1 MSQSVLIS
9 GGGIVGSFLGLE
21 LAAREIPFKIIEKKP
36 FASSG
41 NDHIRSLTLNLSASE
56 RLDYL
61 GVTTAS
67 SVIQRMN
74 IFDGSGSG
82 KLSFNCDEANIDYL
96 AKVFSFN
103 DLREALIKKVES
115 SISIGDE
122 ITSFKSMESGIQAS
136 LSNGS
141 TIETNLL
148 VIAEGRNSTLA
159 KSIASENFSKDY
171 EQVAK
176 TFLVEIPELNAEEAI
191 QVFHEK
197 EIFALMPYKNGTEIN
212 QFSVVWSMPKELA
225 YDLTSD
231 NLSTQLQ
238 KFEKK
243 LSCKI
248 QATSELLSF
257 PLSAHHLDEYCD
269 QGVCVI
275 ADAAHSIHPLAGQGI
290 NLGISDAIILAEEI
304 ERAINAEKDIGQ
316 LALLKKY
323 ELRRK
328 TLNASMI
335 RGVDFLF
342 NLFQQDNPYLRLGR
356 NSGLKVVDKLSF
368 LKKNFI
374 LHASGIQKIYKSY
387 FLFQ

>member
-21 LAAREIPFKIIEKKP
+21 LAAREIPFQIIEKKP
-36 FASSG
+36 FVSSED
-41 NDHIRSLTLNLSASE
+41 DHIRSLTLNLSASE
-56 RLDYL
+56 RLEHL
-61 GVTTAS
+61 GITTNS
-67 SVIQRMN
+67 SLIQRMK

-82 KLSFNCDEANIDYL
+82 KLSFDCHEANIDYL
-96 AKVFSFN
+96 AKVFNFN
-103 DLREALIKKVES
+103 ELREALIKKVKNS
-115 SISIGDE
+115 VSIGDE
-122 ITSFKSMESGIQAS
+122 ITSFKTIESGIQAS
-136 LSNGS
+136 LSNES
-141 TIETNLL
+141 TLDSNLL
-148 VIAEGRNSTLA
+148 VIAEGRNSNLA

-171 EQVAK
+171 EQIAK
-176 TFLVEIPELNAEEAI
+176 TFLVEIPELNSEEAV
-191 QVFHEK
+191 QVFYEK

-225 YDLTSD
+225 LDLSLE
-231 NLSTQLQ
+231 NLSTHIQ

-248 QATSELLSF
+248 KVTSELLSF

-269 QGVCVI
+269 HGVCVI

-304 ERAINAEKDIGQ
+304 ERAINSDKDIGQ
-316 LALLKKY
+316 LAFLKKY

-356 NSGLKVVDKLSF
+356 NSGLKVVDKFSF

-374 LHASGIQKIYKSY
+374 LHASGIHKI
-387 FLFQ
+387 

>member
-36 FASSG
+36 FASSE

-61 GVTTAS
+61 GVTTTS
-67 SVIQRMN
+67 SLIQRMK

-82 KLSFNCDEANIDYL
+82 RLSFNCDEANIDYL

-103 DLREALIKKVES
+103 DLREALIQRVES

-122 ITSFKSMESGIQAS
+122 ITSFKTMESGIQAS
-136 LSNGS
+136 LSSGS
-141 TIETNLL
+141 TLESNLL

-191 QVFHEK
+191 QVFYEK
-197 EIFALMPYKNGTEIN
+197 EIFALMPYKHGTKKN

-225 YDLTSD
+225 HDLTLD
-231 NLSTQLQ
+231 NLHTHLH

-269 QGVCVI
+269 HGVCII

-304 ERAINAEKDIGQ
+304 ERAISSDKEIGQ
-316 LALLKKY
+316 LAFLKKY

-342 NLFQQDNPYLRLGR
+342 NLFQQDNPYFRLGR
-356 NSGLKVVDKLSF
+356 NSGLKMVDKLSF

-374 LHASGIQKIYKSY
+374 LHASGIQKI
-387 FLFQ
+387 

>member
-61 GVTTAS
+61 GVTTNS
-67 SVIQRMN
+67 SLIQRMR

-82 KLSFNCDEANIDYL
+82 RLSFNCDEANIDYL

-122 ITSFKSMESGIQAS
+122 ITSFKTMESGIQAS
-136 LSNGS
+136 LSSGS
-141 TIETNLL
+141 TLESNLL

-191 QVFHEK
+191 QVFYEK
-197 EIFALMPYKNGTEIN
+197 EIFALMPYKHGTKKN

-225 YDLTSD
+225 HDLTLD
-231 NLSTQLQ
+231 NLHTHLH

-269 QGVCVI
+269 HGVCII

-304 ERAINAEKDIGQ
+304 ERAISSDKEIGQ
-316 LALLKKY
+316 LAFLKKY

-342 NLFQQDNPYLRLGR
+342 NLFQQDNPYFRLGR
-356 NSGLKVVDKLSF
+356 NSGLKMVDKLSF

-374 LHASGIQKIYKSY
+374 LHASGIQKI
-387 FLFQ
+387 

>member
-21 LAAREIPFKIIEKKP
+21 LEAREIPFKIIEKKP

-67 SVIQRMN
+67 SVIQRMK

-115 SISIGDE
+115 SISIGNE

-141 TIETNLL
+141 TLETNLL

-176 TFLVEIPELNAEEAI
+176 TFLVEIPELNAQEAI

-197 EIFALMPYKNGTEIN
+197 EIFALMPYKNGAEMN

-225 YDLTSD
+225 LDLSLE
-231 NLSTQLQ
+231 NLSTHIQ

-248 QATSELLSF
+248 KVTSELLSF

-269 QGVCVI
+269 HGVCVI

-304 ERAINAEKDIGQ
+304 ERAINSDKDIGQ
-316 LALLKKY
+316 LAFLKKY

-374 LHASGIQKIYKSY
+374 LHASGIQKI
-387 FLFQ
+387 

>member
-21 LAAREIPFKIIEKKP
+21 LEAREIPFKIIEKKP

-67 SVIQRMN
+67 SVIQRMK

-122 ITSFKSMESGIQAS
+122 ITSFESMESGIQAS

-141 TIETNLL
+141 TLETNLL

-176 TFLVEIPELNAEEAI
+176 TFLVEIPELNAQEAI

-197 EIFALMPYKNGTEIN
+197 EIFALMPYKNGAEIN

-225 YDLTSD
+225 RDLTLD
-231 NLSTQLQ
+231 NLSTHLQ

-304 ERAINAEKDIGQ
+304 ERAISAGKDIGQ
-316 LALLKKY
+316 LAFLKKY

-356 NSGLKVVDKLSF
+356 NSGLKVVDKLGF

-374 LHASGIQKIYKSY
+374 LHASGIQKI
-387 FLFQ
+387 

>member
-9 GGGIVGSFLGLE
+9 GGGIVGSFLGHE

-36 FASSG
+36 FASSE

-56 RLDYL
+56 RLDHL
-61 GVTTAS
+61 GVTTTS
-67 SVIQRMN
+67 SLIQRMK

-82 KLSFNCDEANIDYL
+82 RLSFNCDEANIDYL

-103 DLREALIKKVES
+103 DLREALIKRVES
-115 SISIGDE
+115 SIFIGDE
-122 ITSFKSMESGIQAS
+122 ITSFKTMKSGIQAC
-136 LSNGS
+136 LSSGS
-141 TIETNLL
+141 TSESNLL

-191 QVFHEK
+191 QVFYEK
-197 EIFALMPYKNGTEIN
+197 EIFALMPYKHGTKKN

-225 YDLTSD
+225 HDLTLD
-231 NLSTQLQ
+231 NLHTHLH

-269 QGVCVI
+269 HGVCII

-304 ERAINAEKDIGQ
+304 ERAISTDKDIGQ
-316 LALLKKY
+316 LAFLKKY

-342 NLFQQDNPYLRLGR
+342 NLFQQDNPYFRLGR
-356 NSGLKVVDKLSF
+356 NSGLKMVDKISF

-374 LHASGIQKIYKSY
+374 LHASGIQKI
-387 FLFQ
+387 

>member
-21 LAAREIPFKIIEKKP
+21 LAAREIPFQIIEKKP
-36 FASSG
+36 FVSSED
-41 NDHIRSLTLNLSASE
+41 DHIRSLTLNLSASE
-56 RLDYL
+56 RLEHL
-61 GVTTAS
+61 GITTNS
-67 SVIQRMN
+67 SLIQRMK

-82 KLSFNCDEANIDYL
+82 KLSFDCHEANIDYL
-96 AKVFSFN
+96 AKVFNFN
-103 DLREALIKKVES
+103 ELREALIKKVKNS
-115 SISIGDE
+115 VSIGDE
-122 ITSFKSMESGIQAS
+122 ITSFKIIESGIQAS
-136 LSNGS
+136 LSNES
-141 TIETNLL
+141 TLDSNLL
-148 VIAEGRNSTLA
+148 VIAEGRNSNLA

-171 EQVAK
+171 EQIAK
-176 TFLVEIPELNAEEAI
+176 TFLVEIPELNSEEAV
-191 QVFHEK
+191 QVFYEK

-225 YDLTSD
+225 LDLSLE
-231 NLSTQLQ
+231 NLSTHIQ

-248 QATSELLSF
+248 KVTSELLSF

-269 QGVCVI
+269 HGVCVI

-304 ERAINAEKDIGQ
+304 ERAINSDKAIGQ
-316 LALLKKY
+316 LAFLKKY

-356 NSGLKVVDKLSF
+356 NSGLKVVDKFSF

-374 LHASGIQKIYKSY
+374 LHASGIHKI
-387 FLFQ
+387 

>member
-21 LAAREIPFKIIEKKP
+21 LAAKDIPFKIIEKKP
-36 FASSG
+36 FVSLED
-41 NDHIRSLTLNLSASE
+41 DHIRSLTLNLSASE
-56 RLDYL
+56 RLEHL
-61 GVTTAS
+61 GITTNS
-67 SVIQRMN
+67 SLIRRMK

-82 KLSFNCDEANIDYL
+82 KLSFDCHEANIDYL
-96 AKVFSFN
+96 AKVFNFN
-103 DLREALIKKVES
+103 ELREALIKKVES
-115 SISIGDE
+115 SVSIGDE
-122 ITSFKSMESGIQAS
+122 ITSFKTIESGIQAS
-136 LSNGS
+136 LSNES
-141 TIETNLL
+141 TLDSNLL
-148 VIAEGRNSTLA
+148 VIAEGRNSNLA

-171 EQVAK
+171 EQIAK
-176 TFLVEIPELNAEEAI
+176 TFLVEIPELNSEEAV

-225 YDLTSD
+225 HDLSLE
-231 NLSTQLQ
+231 NLSTHIQ

-248 QATSELLSF
+248 KVTSELLSF

-269 QGVCVI
+269 HGVCVI

-304 ERAINAEKDIGQ
+304 ERAINSDKEIGQ
-316 LALLKKY
+316 LAFLKKY

-356 NSGLKVVDKLSF
+356 NSGLKVVDKFSF

-374 LHASGIQKIYKSY
+374 LHASGIHKI
-387 FLFQ
+387 

>member
-36 FASSG
+36 FVSSED
-41 NDHIRSLTLNLSASE
+41 DHIRSLTLNLSASE
-56 RLDYL
+56 RLEHL
-61 GVTTAS
+61 GITTNS
-67 SVIQRMN
+67 SLIQRMK

-82 KLSFNCDEANIDYL
+82 KLSFDCHEANIDYL
-96 AKVFSFN
+96 AKVFNFN
-103 DLREALIKKVES
+103 ELREALIKKLES
-115 SISIGDE
+115 SVSIGDE
-122 ITSFKSMESGIQAS
+122 ITSFKTIESGIQAS
-136 LSNGS
+136 LSNES
-141 TIETNLL
+141 TLDSNLL
-148 VIAEGRNSTLA
+148 VIAEGRNSNLA

-171 EQVAK
+171 EQIAK
-176 TFLVEIPELNAEEAI
+176 TFLVEIPELNSEEAV

-225 YDLTSD
+225 HDLSLE
-231 NLSTQLQ
+231 NFSTHIQ

-248 QATSELLSF
+248 KVTSELLSF

-269 QGVCVI
+269 HGVCVI

-304 ERAINAEKDIGQ
+304 ERAINSDKEIGQ
-316 LALLKKY
+316 LAFLKKY

-356 NSGLKVVDKLSF
+356 NSGLKVVDKFSF

-374 LHASGIQKIYKSY
+374 LHASGIQKI
-387 FLFQ
+387 

>member
-36 FASSG
+36 FASSE

-61 GVTTAS
+61 GVTTTS
-67 SVIQRMN
+67 SLIQRMN

-122 ITSFKSMESGIQAS
+122 ITSFKTMESGIQAS
-136 LSNGS
+136 LSSGS
-141 TIETNLL
+141 TLESNLL

-191 QVFHEK
+191 QVFYEK
-197 EIFALMPYKNGTEIN
+197 EIFALMPYKHGTKKN

-225 YDLTSD
+225 HDLTLD
-231 NLSTQLQ
+231 NLHTHLH

-248 QATSELLSF
+248 QATSKLLSF

-269 QGVCVI
+269 HGVCII

-304 ERAINAEKDIGQ
+304 ERAISSDKEIGQ
-316 LALLKKY
+316 LAFLKKY

-342 NLFQQDNPYLRLGR
+342 NLFQQDNPYFRLGR
-356 NSGLKVVDKLSF
+356 NSGLKMVDKLSF

-374 LHASGIQKIYKSY
+374 LHASGIQKI
-387 FLFQ
+387 

>member
-9 GGGIVGSFLGLE
+9 GGGIVGSFIGLE
-21 LAAREIPFKIIEKKP
+21 LAAREIPFKIIEKKS
-36 FASSG
+36 FASSK

-56 RLDYL
+56 RLKDL
-61 GVTTAS
+61 GVKTES
-67 SVIQRMN
+67 SPIQRMK

-82 KLSFNCDEANIDYL
+82 KLSFDCDEANINYL

-103 DLREALIKKVES
+103 DLREDLIKKVES
-115 SISIGDE
+115 SVTIGDE
-122 ITSFKSMESGIQAS
+122 ITSFKAMESGIQAK

-141 TIETNLL
+141 TLESDLL
-148 VIAEGRNSTLA
+148 VIAEGRNSNLA

-176 TFLVEIPELNAEEAI
+176 TFIVEIPELNPDEAI

-197 EIFALMPYKNGTEIN
+197 EIFALMPYKNGAEMN

-225 YDLTSD
+225 LDLSLD
-231 NLSTQLQ
+231 NLSTHLQ

-269 QGVCVI
+269 NGVCII

-304 ERAINAEKDIGQ
+304 ERAINSGKDIGQ
-316 LALLKKY
+316 LAFLKKY

-328 TLNASMI
+328 MLNASMI

-356 NSGLKVVDKLSF
+356 NSGLKLVDKLSF

-374 LHASGIQKIYKSY
+374 LHASGVQKI
-387 FLFQ
+387 

>member
-21 LAAREIPFKIIEKKP
+21 LEAREIPFKIIEKKP

-67 SVIQRMN
+67 SVIQRMK

-141 TIETNLL
+141 TLETNLL

-176 TFLVEIPELNAEEAI
+176 TFLVEIPELNAQEAI

-197 EIFALMPYKNGTEIN
+197 EIFALMPYKNGAEIN
-212 QFSVVWSMPKELA
+212 QFSVVWSMPKKLA
-225 YDLTSD
+225 HDLTLD
-231 NLSTQLQ
+231 NLSTHLQ

-304 ERAINAEKDIGQ
+304 ERAISAGKDIGQ
-316 LALLKKY
+316 LAFLKKY

-356 NSGLKVVDKLSF
+356 NSGLKVVDKLGF

-374 LHASGIQKIYKSY
+374 LHASGIQKI
-387 FLFQ
+387 

>member
-36 FASSG
+36 FVSSED
-41 NDHIRSLTLNLSASE
+41 DHIRSLTLNLSASE
-56 RLDYL
+56 RLEHL
-61 GVTTAS
+61 GITTNS
-67 SVIQRMN
+67 SLIQRMK

-82 KLSFNCDEANIDYL
+82 KLSFDCHEANIDYL
-96 AKVFSFN
+96 AKVFNFN
-103 DLREALIKKVES
+103 ELREALIKKVES
-115 SISIGDE
+115 SVSIGDE
-122 ITSFKSMESGIQAS
+122 ITSFKTIESGIQAS
-136 LSNGS
+136 LSNES
-141 TIETNLL
+141 KLDSNLL
-148 VIAEGRNSTLA
+148 VIAEGRNSNLA

-171 EQVAK
+171 EQIAK
-176 TFLVEIPELNAEEAI
+176 TFLVEIPELDSEEAV

-225 YDLTSD
+225 HDLSLE
-231 NLSTQLQ
+231 NFSTHIQ

-248 QATSELLSF
+248 KVTSELLSF
-257 PLSAHHLDEYCD
+257 PLSAHHLDAYCD
-269 QGVCVI
+269 HGVCVI

-304 ERAINAEKDIGQ
+304 ERAINSDKEIGQ
-316 LALLKKY
+316 LAFLKKY

-328 TLNASMI
+328 MLNASMI

-356 NSGLKVVDKLSF
+356 NSGLKLVDKFSF

-374 LHASGIQKIYKSY
+374 LHASGIQKI
-387 FLFQ
+387 

>member
-21 LAAREIPFKIIEKKP
+21 LAAREIPFQIIEKKP
-36 FASSG
+36 FVSSED
-41 NDHIRSLTLNLSASE
+41 DHIRSLTLNLSASE
-56 RLDYL
+56 RLEHL
-61 GVTTAS
+61 GITTNS
-67 SVIQRMN
+67 SLIQRMK

-82 KLSFNCDEANIDYL
+82 KLSFDCHEANIDYL
-96 AKVFSFN
+96 AKVFNFN
-103 DLREALIKKVES
+103 ELREALIKKVKNS
-115 SISIGDE
+115 VSVGDE
-122 ITSFKSMESGIQAS
+122 ITSFKTIESGIQAS
-136 LSNGS
+136 LSNES
-141 TIETNLL
+141 TLDSNLL
-148 VIAEGRNSTLA
+148 VIAEGRNSNLA

-171 EQVAK
+171 EQIAK
-176 TFLVEIPELNAEEAI
+176 TFLVEIPELNSEEAV
-191 QVFHEK
+191 QVFYEK

-225 YDLTSD
+225 LDLSLE
-231 NLSTQLQ
+231 NLSTHIQ

-248 QATSELLSF
+248 KVTSELLSF

-269 QGVCVI
+269 HGVCVI

-304 ERAINAEKDIGQ
+304 ERAINSDKAIGQ
-316 LALLKKY
+316 LAFLKKY

-356 NSGLKVVDKLSF
+356 NSGLKVVDKFSF

-374 LHASGIQKIYKSY
+374 LHASGIHKI
-387 FLFQ
+387 

>member
-21 LAAREIPFKIIEKKP
+21 LAAKEIPFKIIEKKP
-36 FASSG
+36 FVSLED
-41 NDHIRSLTLNLSASE
+41 DHIRSLTLNLSASE
-56 RLDYL
+56 RLEYL
-61 GVTTAS
+61 GITTNS
-67 SVIQRMN
+67 SLIQRMK

-82 KLSFNCDEANIDYL
+82 KLSFDCHEANIDYL
-96 AKVFSFN
+96 AKVFNFN
-103 DLREALIKKVES
+103 ELREALIKKVES
-115 SISIGDE
+115 SVSIGDE
-122 ITSFKSMESGIQAS
+122 ITSFKTIESGIQAS
-136 LSNGS
+136 LSNES
-141 TIETNLL
+141 TLDSNLL
-148 VIAEGRNSTLA
+148 VIAEGRNSNLA

-171 EQVAK
+171 EQIAK
-176 TFLVEIPELNAEEAI
+176 TFLVEIPELNSEEAV

-225 YDLTSD
+225 HDLSLE
-231 NLSTQLQ
+231 NLSTHIQ

-248 QATSELLSF
+248 KVTSELLSF

-269 QGVCVI
+269 HGVCVI

-304 ERAINAEKDIGQ
+304 ERAINSDKEIGQ
-316 LALLKKY
+316 LAFLKKY

-356 NSGLKVVDKLSF
+356 NSGLKVVDKFSF

-374 LHASGIQKIYKSY
+374 LHASGIHKI
-387 FLFQ
+387 

>member
-36 FASSG
+36 FVSSK

-61 GVTTAS
+61 RVTTAF
-67 SVIQRMN
+67 SVIQRMK

-141 TIETNLL
+141 TLETNLL

-159 KSIASENFSKDY
+159 NSIASENFSKDY

-225 YDLTSD
+225 HDLTSD

-374 LHASGIQKIYKSY
+374 LHASGIQKI
-387 FLFQ
+387 

>member
-21 LAAREIPFKIIEKKP
+21 LEAREIPFKIIEKKP

-67 SVIQRMN
+67 SVIQRMK

-82 KLSFNCDEANIDYL
+82 KLSFNCDEANIEYL

-115 SISIGDE
+115 SISIGNE
-122 ITSFKSMESGIQAS
+122 ITSFESMESGIQAS

-141 TIETNLL
+141 TLETNLL

-176 TFLVEIPELNAEEAI
+176 TFLVEIPELNAQEAI

-197 EIFALMPYKNGTEIN
+197 EIFALMPYKNGAEIN
-212 QFSVVWSMPKELA
+212 QFSVVWSMPKKLA
-225 YDLTSD
+225 HDLTLD
-231 NLSTQLQ
+231 NLSTHLQ

-304 ERAINAEKDIGQ
+304 ERAISAGKDIGQ
-316 LALLKKY
+316 LAFLKKY

-356 NSGLKVVDKLSF
+356 NSGLKVVDKLGF

-374 LHASGIQKIYKSY
+374 LHASGIQKI
-387 FLFQ
+387 

>member
-21 LAAREIPFKIIEKKP
+21 RAARKIPFKIIEKKP

-67 SVIQRMN
+67 SLIQRMN

-141 TIETNLL
+141 TLETNLL

-159 KSIASENFSKDY
+159 QSIASENFSKDY

-197 EIFALMPYKNGTEIN
+197 EMFALMPYKNGTEIN

-225 YDLTSD
+225 HDLTSD
-231 NLSTQLQ
+231 NLYTQLQ

-356 NSGLKVVDKLSF
+356 NSGLKVVDKLGF

-374 LHASGIQKIYKSY
+374 LHASGIQKI
-387 FLFQ
+387 

>member
-1 MSQSVLIS
+1 M
-9 GGGIVGSFLGLE
+9 
-21 LAAREIPFKIIEKKP
+21 
-36 FASSG
+36 
-41 NDHIRSLTLNLSASE
+41 
-56 RLDYL
+56 
-61 GVTTAS
+61 
-67 SVIQRMN
+67 
-74 IFDGSGSG
+74 
-82 KLSFNCDEANIDYL
+82 
-96 AKVFSFN
+96 
-103 DLREALIKKVES
+103 
-115 SISIGDE
+115 
-122 ITSFKSMESGIQAS
+122 
-136 LSNGS
+136 
-141 TIETNLL
+141 
-148 VIAEGRNSTLA
+148 A
-159 KSIASENFSKDY
+159 KSIASENFFKDY

-225 YDLTSD
+225 HDLTSD

-374 LHASGIQKIYKSY
+374 LHASGIQKI
-387 FLFQ
+387 

>member
-36 FASSG
+36 FVSSED
-41 NDHIRSLTLNLSASE
+41 DHIRSLTLNLSASE
-56 RLDYL
+56 RLEHL
-61 GVTTAS
+61 GITTNS
-67 SVIQRMN
+67 SLIQRMK

-82 KLSFNCDEANIDYL
+82 KLSFDCHEANIDYL
-96 AKVFSFN
+96 AKVFNFN
-103 DLREALIKKVES
+103 ELREALIKKVES
-115 SISIGDE
+115 SVSIGDE
-122 ITSFKSMESGIQAS
+122 ITSFKTIESGIQAS
-136 LSNGS
+136 LSNES
-141 TIETNLL
+141 TLDSNLL
-148 VIAEGRNSTLA
+148 VIAEGRNSNLA

-171 EQVAK
+171 EQIAK
-176 TFLVEIPELNAEEAI
+176 TFLVEIPELNSEEAV
-191 QVFHEK
+191 QVFYEK

-225 YDLTSD
+225 HDLSLE
-231 NLSTQLQ
+231 NLSTHIQ

-248 QATSELLSF
+248 KVTSELLSF

-269 QGVCVI
+269 HGVCII

-304 ERAINAEKDIGQ
+304 ERAINSDKAIGQ
-316 LALLKKY
+316 LAFLKKY

-356 NSGLKVVDKLSF
+356 NSGLKVVDKFSF

-374 LHASGIQKIYKSY
+374 LHASGIHKI
-387 FLFQ
+387 

>member
-21 LAAREIPFKIIEKKP
+21 LAAREIPFQIIEKKP
-36 FASSG
+36 FVSSED
-41 NDHIRSLTLNLSASE
+41 DHIRSLTLNLSASE
-56 RLDYL
+56 RLEHL
-61 GVTTAS
+61 GITTNS
-67 SVIQRMN
+67 SLIQRMK

-82 KLSFNCDEANIDYL
+82 KLSFDCHEANIDYL
-96 AKVFSFN
+96 AKVFNFN
-103 DLREALIKKVES
+103 ELREALIKKVKNS
-115 SISIGDE
+115 VSIGDE
-122 ITSFKSMESGIQAS
+122 ITSFKTIESGIQAS
-136 LSNGS
+136 LSNES
-141 TIETNLL
+141 TLDSNLL
-148 VIAEGRNSTLA
+148 VIAEGRNSNLA

-171 EQVAK
+171 EQTAK

-191 QVFHEK
+191 QVFYEK
-197 EIFALMPYKNGTEIN
+197 EIFALMPYKHGNKKN

-225 YDLTSD
+225 HDLTLD
-231 NLSTQLQ
+231 NIHTHLH

-269 QGVCVI
+269 HGVCII

-304 ERAINAEKDIGQ
+304 ERAISTDKDIGQ
-316 LALLKKY
+316 LAFLKKY

-356 NSGLKVVDKLSF
+356 NSGLKVVDKFSF

-374 LHASGIQKIYKSY
+374 LHASGIQKI
-387 FLFQ
+387 

>member
-21 LAAREIPFKIIEKKP
+21 LAARKIPFKIIEKKS
-36 FASSG
+36 FASSKD
-41 NDHIRSLTLNLSASE
+41 DHIRSLTLNLSASE
-56 RLDYL
+56 RLDHL
-61 GVTTAS
+61 GVRTTS
-67 SVIQRMN
+67 SLIQTMK

-82 KLSFNCDEANIDYL
+82 RLSFNCDEANIDYL

-103 DLREALIKKVES
+103 DLREALVEKVDS
-115 SISIGDE
+115 SITIGDE
-122 ITSFKSMESGIQAS
+122 ITSFKAMESGVMAN
-136 LSNGS
+136 LSDGS
-141 TIETNLL
+141 KLETNLL
-148 VIAEGRNSTLA
+148 VIAEGRNSNLA
-159 KSIASENFSKDY
+159 KSIASETFSKDY
-171 EQVAK
+171 DQIAK
-176 TFLVEIPELNAEEAI
+176 TFLVEIPELNAEEAV

-197 EIFALMPYKNGTEIN
+197 EIFALMPYKNDSEIN

-225 YDLTSD
+225 IGLTSD
-231 NLSTQLQ
+231 NISIHLQ

-243 LSCKI
+243 LSCRIKV
-248 QATSELLSF
+248 ASALLSF

-269 QGVCVI
+269 RGVCII

-290 NLGISDAIILAEEI
+290 NLGISDAVILAEEI
-304 ERAINAEKDIGQ
+304 ERAINSDKDIGD
-316 LALLKKY
+316 LAFLKKY

-356 NSGLKVVDKLSF
+356 NSGLKVVDKFSF

-374 LHASGIQKIYKSY
+374 LHASGIQKI
-387 FLFQ
+387 

>member
-36 FASSG
+36 FATS
-41 NDHIRSLTLNLSASE
+41 NDDHIRSLTLNLSASE
-56 RLDYL
+56 RLADL
-61 GVTTAS
+61 GVTAES
-67 SVIQRMN
+67 SLIKTMK

-82 KLSFNCDEANIDYL
+82 RLSFNCDEANIDYL

-103 DLREALIKKVES
+103 DLREALIEKVENS
-115 SISIGDE
+115 VSIGNE
-122 ITSFKSMESGIQAS
+122 ITAFKAMKSGIQAM

-141 TIETNLL
+141 TLESDLL

-176 TFLVEIPELNAEEAI
+176 TFLVEILELNAEEAI

-197 EIFALMPYKNGTEIN
+197 EIFALMPYKNGTELN

-225 YDLTSD
+225 IDLTSD
-231 NLSTQLQ
+231 SISTHLQ

-243 LSCKI
+243 LSCRIKV
-248 QATSELLSF
+248 TSALLSF
-257 PLSAHHLDEYCD
+257 PLSAHHLDEYCEH
-269 QGVCVI
+269 GVCII

-290 NLGISDAIILAEEI
+290 NLGISDVIILAEEI
-304 ERAINAEKDIGQ
+304 ERAISSDKEIGQ
-316 LALLKKY
+316 LAFLKKY

-328 TLNASMI
+328 TLNTSMI

-342 NLFQQDNPYLRLGR
+342 NLFQQDNPYLRLFLY
-356 NSGLKVVDKLSF
+356 SGLKVVYKFSF
-368 LKKNFI
+368 LKNNFI
-374 LHASGIQKIYKSY
+374 LHASCIQK
-387 FLFQ
+387 L

>member
-21 LAAREIPFKIIEKKP
+21 LAARKIPFKIIEKKP

-67 SVIQRMN
+67 SLIQRMN

-141 TIETNLL
+141 TLETNLL

-225 YDLTSD
+225 HDLTSD

-356 NSGLKVVDKLSF
+356 NSGLKLVDKISF

-374 LHASGIQKIYKSY
+374 LHASGIQKI
-387 FLFQ
+387 

>member
-21 LAAREIPFKIIEKKP
+21 FAAREIPFKIIENKP
-36 FASSG
+36 FSKSK

-56 RLDYL
+56 RLDNL
-61 GVTTAS
+61 GVTTES
-67 SVIQRMN
+67 SLIQRMK

-82 KLSFNCDEANIDYL
+82 RLSFNCDEANIDYL

-103 DLREALIKKVES
+103 NLREALIKKVES
-115 SISIGDE
+115 SLSIGDE
-122 ITSFKSMESGIQAS
+122 ITSFKAMESGIQAK

-141 TIETNLL
+141 TIESDLL

-176 TFLVEIPELNAEEAI
+176 TFLVEIPQLNPDEAI

-225 YDLTSD
+225 LDLSLD
-231 NLSTQLQ
+231 NLSTHLQ

-269 QGVCVI
+269 NGVCII

-304 ERAINAEKDIGQ
+304 ERAINLDKDIGQ
-316 LALLKKY
+316 LAFLKKY

-356 NSGLKVVDKLSF
+356 NSALKVVDKLGF

-374 LHASGIQKIYKSY
+374 LHASGIQKI
-387 FLFQ
+387 

>member
-21 LAAREIPFKIIEKKP
+21 LAAREIPFQIIEKKP
-36 FASSG
+36 FVSSED
-41 NDHIRSLTLNLSASE
+41 DHIRSLTLNLSASE
-56 RLDYL
+56 RLEHL
-61 GVTTAS
+61 GITTNS
-67 SVIQRMN
+67 SLIQRMK

-82 KLSFNCDEANIDYL
+82 KLSFDCHEANIDYL
-96 AKVFSFN
+96 AKVFNFN
-103 DLREALIKKVES
+103 ELREALIKKVKNS
-115 SISIGDE
+115 VSIGDE
-122 ITSFKSMESGIQAS
+122 ITSFKTIESGIQAS
-136 LSNGS
+136 LSNES
-141 TIETNLL
+141 TLDSNLL
-148 VIAEGRNSTLA
+148 VIAEGRNSNLA

-171 EQVAK
+171 EQIAK
-176 TFLVEIPELNAEEAI
+176 TFLVEIPELNSEEAV
-191 QVFHEK
+191 QVFYEK

-225 YDLTSD
+225 LDLSLE
-231 NLSTQLQ
+231 NLSTYIQ

-248 QATSELLSF
+248 KVTSELLSF

-269 QGVCVI
+269 HGVCVI

-304 ERAINAEKDIGQ
+304 ERAINSDKAIGQ
-316 LALLKKY
+316 LAFLKKY

-356 NSGLKVVDKLSF
+356 NSGLKVVDKFSF

-374 LHASGIQKIYKSY
+374 LHASGIHKI
-387 FLFQ
+387 

>member
-36 FASSG
+36 FASSE

-61 GVTTAS
+61 GVTTTS
-67 SVIQRMN
+67 SLIQRMN

-141 TIETNLL
+141 ILETNLL

-225 YDLTSD
+225 HDLTSD

-374 LHASGIQKIYKSY
+374 LHASGIQKI
-387 FLFQ
+387 

>member
-36 FASSG
+36 FVSSK

-61 GVTTAS
+61 GVTTNFS
-67 SVIQRMN
+67 SILRMK

-103 DLREALIKKVES
+103 DLRESLIKKVES

-141 TIETNLL
+141 TLETNLL

-212 QFSVVWSMPKELA
+212 QFSVVWSMPKQLA
-225 YDLTSD
+225 HDLTLD

-304 ERAINAEKDIGQ
+304 ERAISAGKDIGQ
-316 LALLKKY
+316 LAFLKKY

-356 NSGLKVVDKLSF
+356 NSGLKVVDKISF

-374 LHASGIQKIYKSY
+374 LHASGIQKI
-387 FLFQ
+387 

>member
-36 FASSG
+36 FASSK

-56 RLDYL
+56 RLKDL
-61 GVTTAS
+61 GVKTES
-67 SVIQRMN
+67 SPIQRMK

-82 KLSFNCDEANIDYL
+82 RLSFNCDDANIDYL

-103 DLREALIKKVES
+103 DLREALITEVES
-115 SISIGDE
+115 SVSIGDE
-122 ITSFKSMESGIQAS
+122 IASFKTIESGIQVS

-141 TIETNLL
+141 TLDSNLL
-148 VIAEGRNSTLA
+148 VIAEGRNSKLA

-176 TFLVEIPELNAEEAI
+176 TFLVEIPELNIEEAT
-191 QVFHEK
+191 QVFYEK
-197 EIFALMPYKNGTEIN
+197 EIFALMPYKNGGEAN
-212 QFSVVWSMPKELA
+212 QFSAVWSMPKKLA
-225 YDLTSD
+225 LDLSSD
-231 NLSTQLQ
+231 NLSTHLQ

-243 LSCKI
+243 LSCNI
-248 QATSELLSF
+248 RATSELLSF

-269 QGVCVI
+269 HGVCVI

-304 ERAINAEKDIGQ
+304 ERAINSGKDIGQ
-316 LALLKKY
+316 LAFLKKY

-356 NSGLKVVDKLSF
+356 NSGLKLVDKLSF

-374 LHASGIQKIYKSY
+374 LHASGIQKI
-387 FLFQ
+387 

>member
-36 FASSG
+36 FASSE

-61 GVTTAS
+61 GVTTTS
-67 SVIQRMN
+67 SLIQRMK

-82 KLSFNCDEANIDYL
+82 RLSFNCDEANIDYL

-103 DLREALIKKVES
+103 DLREALIKRVES
-115 SISIGDE
+115 SMSIGDE
-122 ITSFKSMESGIQAS
+122 ITSFKTMESGIQAS
-136 LSNGS
+136 LSSGS
-141 TIETNLL
+141 TLESNLL

-191 QVFHEK
+191 QVFYEK
-197 EIFALMPYKNGTEIN
+197 EIFALMPYKHGTKKN

-225 YDLTSD
+225 HDLTLD
-231 NLSTQLQ
+231 NLHTHLH

-269 QGVCVI
+269 HGVCII

-304 ERAINAEKDIGQ
+304 ERAISSDKEIGQ
-316 LALLKKY
+316 LAFLKKY

-342 NLFQQDNPYLRLGR
+342 NLFQQDNPYFRLGR
-356 NSGLKVVDKLSF
+356 NSGLKMVDKLSF

-374 LHASGIQKIYKSY
+374 LHASGIQKI
-387 FLFQ
+387 